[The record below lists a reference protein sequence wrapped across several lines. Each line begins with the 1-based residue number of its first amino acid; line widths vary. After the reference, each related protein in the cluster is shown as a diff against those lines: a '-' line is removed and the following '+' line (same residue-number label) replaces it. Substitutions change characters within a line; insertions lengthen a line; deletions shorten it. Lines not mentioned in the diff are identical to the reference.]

1 MHHISWL
8 KLWKR
13 NISNYFSFRLRNPAL
28 LKISLSEHIWNYF
41 ISVAKTF
48 WCIFL
53 CSYESKTIEEKQD
66 MQLLWAFL
74 DMTSAWILT
83 CISHMLS
90 HLHLC
95 PGLMGDTPVSQ
106 MCQQGPWRKYTT
118 AYKHVTNVCTNIE
131 TENLGVMYK

>member
-1 MHHISWL
+1 
-8 KLWKR
+8 
-13 NISNYFSFRLRNPAL
+13 
-28 LKISLSEHIWNYF
+28 
-41 ISVAKTF
+41 
-48 WCIFL
+48 
-53 CSYESKTIEEKQD
+53 

-95 PGLMGDTPVSQ
+95 PELMGDTPVSQ
-106 MCQQGPWRKYTT
+106 MCQQGPGRKYTT
-118 AYKHVTNVCTNIE
+118 VYKHVTNMCTNIE